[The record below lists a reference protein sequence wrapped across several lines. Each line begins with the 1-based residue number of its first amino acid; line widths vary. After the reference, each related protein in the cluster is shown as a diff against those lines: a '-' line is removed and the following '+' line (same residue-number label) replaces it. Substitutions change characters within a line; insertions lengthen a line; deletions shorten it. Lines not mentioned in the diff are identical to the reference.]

1 MKVACHQAHETPPL
15 KVGCIEQ
22 ELATHVG
29 VNVGSF
35 AVDANGLKTKK
46 SPKLEKAGAQEK
58 STNDMELLPTGKFIL
73 SVLGR
78 RKSSNDPFHAS
89 RKSVKYQY
97 PDQTYSKV
105 LNPKLCYANLDSS
118 LDGQLLPVE
127 LQLTVQRSSQ
137 LNPEPSSLGAEVLPE
152 DPELNRR
159 SQTGTIPEVGDQV
172 ISRRDGLE
180 LVSSPNNT
188 RPRGPLSRARE
199 WMNVKRTNKEVTDAV
214 LHRK

>member
-1 MKVACHQAHETPPL
+1 M
-15 KVGCIEQ
+15 
-22 ELATHVG
+22 
-29 VNVGSF
+29 
-35 AVDANGLKTKK
+35 
-46 SPKLEKAGAQEK
+46 
-58 STNDMELLPTGKFIL
+58 
-73 SVLGR
+73 
-78 RKSSNDPFHAS
+78 
-89 RKSVKYQY
+89 
-97 PDQTYSKV
+97 
-105 LNPKLCYANLDSS
+105 
-118 LDGQLLPVE
+118 PVE

-199 WMNVKRTNKEVTDAV
+199 WMNVKRTNKELTDAV
-214 LHRK
+214 LHRKKEMKVVLTLAVVNGTFILCWLPHFIGIMCLMFTKGSCPFSDSFFMITTTLAMLNSGCNPFIYTLTYRKFRKAFKKILPWFWSNRIRNG